1 MSMKLRFDKQK
12 ILNFSTDMLLI
23 ILGSF
28 IMALG
33 YSLFIIPHHFVPG
46 GVSGISI
53 IVNYFTNFPVGI
65 LIIILNIPI
74 FLLGIKLMGKSYGIK
89 SFIGMI
95 ISSLLIDFFYEVLK
109 IKAATNNLLLA
120 SVYAGVFLGAGLGI
134 IFTAKASTGGTDTV
148 GQVLNKYFGV
158 SVGFGILMID
168 FIIISLSGIVFKS
181 WDIPL
186 YSYIVLF
193 ISTKVID
200 LILEGW
206 NFTKLVIINSTKN
219 EEIEKF
225 ILDKLNRGGT
235 ALKSRSLYLKKEGE
249 IIMSVVYRKQIAA
262 LKDFIK
268 EIDPDAFVI
277 ISDTYAVLGRGFRSN
292 INV

>member
-1 MSMKLRFDKQK
+1 MKLRFDKQK

>member
-1 MSMKLRFDKQK
+1 MKIRFDKQK

-33 YSLFIIPHHFVPG
+33 YALFIIPHHFVPG
-46 GVSGISI
+46 GVSGIAI
-53 IVNYFTNFPVGI
+53 IVNFFTNLPVGM
-65 LIIILNIPI
+65 LIIIFNIPI
-74 FLLGIKLMGKSYGIK
+74 FVVGIKVMGKSYGIK

-95 ISSLLIDFFYEVLK
+95 ISSLAIDFFYEILK
-109 IKAATNNLLLA
+109 VKAATDNLLLA
-120 SVYAGVFLGAGLGI
+120 SIYAGVFLGTGLGI
-134 IFTAKASTGGTDTV
+134 IFSAKASTGGSDTV

-158 SVGFGILMID
+158 SIGFGILMVD
-168 FIIISLSGIVFKS
+168 FIIISMSGLVFKS

-206 NFTKLVIINSTKN
+206 NFTKLVIINSNKN

-225 ILDKLNRGGT
+225 IMDELNRGGT
-235 ALKSRSLYLKKEGE
+235 AIKSRSLYLKKEGE
-249 IIMSVVYRKQIAA
+249 IIMSVVYRKQIVA

-292 INV
+292 INI

>member
-1 MSMKLRFDKQK
+1 MKIRYDKQK
-12 ILNFSTDMLLI
+12 ILNFTTDMLLI
-23 ILGSF
+23 VLGSF

-65 LIIILNIPI
+65 LIIIFNIPI

-109 IKAATNNLLLA
+109 IKAATDNLLLS

-219 EEIEKF
+219 KEIEKF
-225 ILDKLNRGGT
+225 IMDKLNRGGT

-249 IIMSVVYRKQIAA
+249 IIMSVVYRKQIAI
-262 LKDFIK
+262 LKDYIK
-268 EIDPDAFVI
+268 EIDPNAFVI
-277 ISDTYAVLGRGFRSN
+277 ISDTYAVLGRGFKSN

>member
-1 MSMKLRFDKQK
+1 MKLRFDKQK

-65 LIIILNIPI
+65 LIIIFNIPI

-95 ISSLLIDFFYEVLK
+95 ISSLLIDFLYEVLK

-168 FIIISLSGIVFKS
+168 FIIISLSGLVFKS

-219 EEIEKF
+219 EEIERF
-225 ILDKLNRGGT
+225 IMDKLNRGGT

-268 EIDPDAFVI
+268 EIDPNAFVI